1 MHAQLEIDAE
11 SVEQLY
17 RYEMARTHPRFFLAH
32 LTPVNSKTGE
42 VFKFNVLDEDEA
54 ADLGVEYLG
63 DKWSW
68 QRDYVDFIYANHETS
83 TLKARQLG
91 VTWLWGG
98 LVVWDLV
105 MFPGVDDLVYSIK
118 EDEAVEVI
126 NRIWDMYLSLPAYF
140 KEGLNVLKPFG
151 DSRPTTRIE
160 IEHPDGR
167 VSTVT
172 GMPAT
177 KKAGHSRVARR
188 VLFDEAAHQEYAR
201 EIWKAIVPTIA
212 DGGGYVGAVSTANG
226 MSDGQG
232 GGNFFH
238 EVYTGAGGVDYP
250 SVKTRFLKWDAH
262 PDRDAA
268 WRESV
273 PLDANAKAEQ
283 YPADEDEAFLMS
295 GHPFFS
301 MDALRHYGATRRV
314 DPKYRAEFIVPPNT
328 TTAKMRRGQEGLPID
343 VYREPRENHKYA
355 IGADCSTGGGL
366 DYSVAAVIDLD
377 DGAPCAEIRMKADYR
392 DFVRQLH
399 YLGRWFNTALI
410 APEKGG
416 GYGDVVVAYLRDG
429 HEGRPPYPRVYRHR
443 RYDDPSRKYADQL
456 GFPMHEKT
464 RAKVISELSEWF
476 DGKLFPWVTRRFLV
490 EARTFV
496 RADTRPSPRAAD
508 GSNDDAIMAWGIALE
523 MYSQYGEHRRDIR
536 KTTHLKLRNRMT
548 DPLDPRRKPRV
559 ANAS

>member
-1 MHAQLEIDAE
+1 MTTLELDRDA
-11 SVEQLY
+11 VEQLY
-17 RYEMARTHPRFFLAH
+17 RYEMARSHPRFFLAH

-42 VFKFNVLDEDEA
+42 IFKFNVLDEAES
-54 ADLGVEYLG
+54 ADVGVEYLG
-63 DKWSW
+63 NKWFW
-68 QRDYVDFIYANHETS
+68 QRDYVDFIHENRETS

-91 VTWLWGG
+91 VTWLWAG
-98 LVVWDLV
+98 LVDWDLV

-126 NRIWDMYLSLPAYF
+126 NRIWDMYLSLPPYF

-151 DSRPTTRIE
+151 DARPTTRIE

-167 VSTVT
+167 VSTVS

-201 EIWKAIVPTIA
+201 EIWKAIVPTVA

-238 EVYTGAGGVDYP
+238 EVYTGAGGIDYP
-250 SVKTRFLKWDAH
+250 QVKTRFLKWDAH
-262 PDRDAA
+262 PERDLA
-268 WRESV
+268 WYENV
-273 PLDANAKAEQ
+273 PLDSNAKAEQ
-283 YPADEDEAFLMS
+283 YPRDEDEAFLMS

-301 MDALRHYGATRRV
+301 MDALRHYGTTARV
-314 DPKYRAEFIVPPNT
+314 DPKYRCEFVVPPNS
-328 TTAKMRRGQEGLPID
+328 TTAKLKRGAEGLPIE
-343 VYREPRENHKYA
+343 VYREPKKDRKYA
-355 IGADCSTGGGL
+355 IGSDQSTGSGL

-377 DGAPCAEIRMKADYR
+377 DGAPCAEIRMRADYR

-399 YLGRWFNTALI
+399 YLGRWYNTALI

-443 RYDDPSRKYADQL
+443 RYDDPSRKFADQL

-523 MYSQYGEHRRDIR
+523 LFSQFGEHRKDIR
-536 KTTHLKLRNRMT
+536 KTTHLKLQNRLT
-548 DPLDPRRKPRV
+548 DPFDPRRKRV
-559 ANAS
+559 ANAP